1 MVSLAA
7 RTRLASRRST
17 TVILFTMCLDVFI
30 AQLDSQ
36 VVNLAIKHIGSDL
49 NAGISRL
56 QWVMDSPAARSATCM
71 AACASSPSASA

>member
-17 TVILFTMCLDVFI
+17 TVILLCLGVFI